1 MNLYNF
7 LEAGK
12 KTSSATNHKQPERQK
27 QTPAASSKPSK
38 QSKQRPA
45 KKIPEKQQ
53 TDTFLVSN
61 LLDVD
66 EDTLSYWVKSIT
78 GSWPVSIHMSD
89 NQEKAIV
96 KLSHGKIGKKMKF
109 YIK

>member
-1 MNLYNF
+1 MYLCNF

-12 KTSSATNHKQPERQK
+12 KTSSATNRKQPGRQK
-27 QTPAASSKPSK
+27 QTPAASSKP
-38 QSKQRPA
+38 SKQRPA

-78 GSWPVSIHMSD
+78 GLWPVSIHMSD

-109 YIK
+109 YII